1 MSVDV
6 VREPKQSPGATRR
19 RGEALERAIF
29 EATVEEL
36 RLVGYGRLTMEGV
49 AARAHTGKA
58 ALYRRWASR
67 GELVVD
73 TLEYLLPSPG
83 ELPDHGTVREDL
95 LDLLRRIQTMVDC
108 PSGCAIEALMADAK
122 RDETFVRVLHERV
135 IEPRRQQFVEVLRR
149 GVERGH
155 VHPAAATPLVAS
167 VGPSM
172 VLLHCLVG
180 GPPVTDAYLVSI
192 VDEVLLPLLDR
203 AD

>member
-1 MSVDV
+1 MSVA
-6 VREPKQSPGATRR
+6 VRDPKQPAGATRR

-36 RLVGYGRLTMEGV
+36 RAVGYGRLTMEGV

-83 ELPDHGTVREDL
+83 DLPDRGTVRDDM

-135 IEPRRQQFVEVLRR
+135 IEPRKRLFVAVLHR
-149 GVERGH
+149 GVERGQ
-155 VHPAAATPLVAS
+155 VHPAAVTPLIAE

-172 VLLHCLVG
+172 ILLRCLIG
-180 GPPVTDAYLVSI
+180 GPPVSDSYLVSI
-192 VDEVLLPLLDR
+192 VDGILMPLLGR
-203 AD
+203 AG